1 MHDQVT
7 TENSLGSLVGY
18 SQPETVHRGFFLYI
32 LLILDIGR
40 SCIYVINLKQRNLH
54 TCTLQFT
61 LHFEMVW
68 TPPYVSFYSCDYEPV
83 LLPLLNAN
91 KAISFLDFQI
101 FFCTV
106 FQKCFNEQQNYIYV
120 LMRYP

>member
-18 SQPETVHRGFFLYI
+18 SQPETVHTGFFLFIYI

-91 KAISFLDFQI
+91 KAISFLDFKYSFAL
-101 FFCTV
+101 FFR
-106 FQKCFNEQQNYIYV
+106 NV
-120 LMRYP
+120 LMNSKTIFMC